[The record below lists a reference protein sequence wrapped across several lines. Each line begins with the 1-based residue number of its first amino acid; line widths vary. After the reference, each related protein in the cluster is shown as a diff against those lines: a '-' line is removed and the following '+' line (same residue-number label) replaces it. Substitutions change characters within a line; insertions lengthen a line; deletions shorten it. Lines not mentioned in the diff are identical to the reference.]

1 MVIKKVLKGKEK
13 SQENKR
19 CASSHVSSRWYR
31 APELA
36 MVEKK
41 YDQASDMWSLGCLM
55 FELLHCSVET
65 KDEEIKNSDN
75 FYRHILFQ
83 GDSCYPLSPLS
94 KQTQMMFDSNDQLY

>member
-1 MVIKKVLKGKEK
+1 MINKKVIEINEGVKQKQRSMSG
-13 SQENKR
+13 
-19 CASSHVSSRWYR
+19 HVSSRWYR

-75 FYRHILFQ
+75 FYRHILFR